1 MKTELIAGGVGAI
14 LGVIGT
20 VTQTNEILQ
29 TISLIITI
37 IGAIISMIIVP
48 LISWYQKAKK
58 DGKITSEEI
67 KDGIDIAVGG
77 IKDVQDK
84 LEDKEDGKE

>member
-1 MKTELIAGGVGAI
+1 MKTELIAGGVGAT
-14 LGVIGT
+14 LGVVGT

-37 IGAIISMIIVP
+37 IGAVIFMIIVP

-67 KDGIDIAVGG
+67 KDGIDIVVGG
-77 IKDVQDK
+77 IKDVKDK